1 MFQLKM
7 TMEPMWWMSGTQQ
20 RFVIHLCRNCVTNIR
35 YVWDPAETTVMRKVL
50 QSGTY
55 PTGETNNAA
64 LATIVNMGMILI
76 VISIAQLRRPKI

>member
-20 RFVIHLCRNCVTNIR
+20 RFVIFLRRSGVTNIR
-35 YVWDPAETTVMRKVL
+35 YVWDPAETTVMRKVS
-50 QSGTY
+50 QSATY

-64 LATIVNMGMILI
+64 LATIANMGMILI
-76 VISIAQLRRPKI
+76 VMSYAL